1 MEKSPHQAVAS
12 PALSERNDYPRLFSA
27 DILKGNTVIEINH
40 AGQRYLL
47 RVTRDNKLILT
58 K

>member
-1 MEKSPHQAVAS
+1 MDKSSNPPVAS
-12 PALSERNDYPRLFSA
+12 PVLTTNGNVPRLFSA
-27 DILKGNTVIEINH
+27 DILKGNTVIEILH
-40 AGQRYLL
+40 ADQRYLL

>member
-1 MEKSPHQAVAS
+1 MEKSTHQPVAS
-12 PALSERNDYPRLFSA
+12 PALSEKSHCPRLFST